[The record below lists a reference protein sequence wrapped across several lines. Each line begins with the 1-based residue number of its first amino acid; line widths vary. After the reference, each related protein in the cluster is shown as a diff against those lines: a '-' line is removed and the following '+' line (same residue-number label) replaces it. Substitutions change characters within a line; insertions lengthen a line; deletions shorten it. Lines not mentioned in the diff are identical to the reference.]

1 MPLIRT
7 GQREGVPPDAVGP
20 LPWGMAPG
28 GVTADE
34 SSCERHTNTGESWQ
48 YIASRTSAGAPRPP
62 GVSGRERVP
71 WPWQGACASSRAL
84 LPDTG
89 GCSGHEPSTQTCH
102 GLAVGKCNLS
112 LTMSP
117 VLSE

>member
-1 MPLIRT
+1 MVDPQPTLVALLVRHVLLPRELLPQIAINSPDQVQPLIRT

-20 LPWGMAPG
+20 LPWGMAP

-62 GVSGRERVP
+62 GVSGR
-71 WPWQGACASSRAL
+71 
-84 LPDTG
+84 
-89 GCSGHEPSTQTCH
+89 
-102 GLAVGKCNLS
+102 
-112 LTMSP
+112 
-117 VLSE
+117 